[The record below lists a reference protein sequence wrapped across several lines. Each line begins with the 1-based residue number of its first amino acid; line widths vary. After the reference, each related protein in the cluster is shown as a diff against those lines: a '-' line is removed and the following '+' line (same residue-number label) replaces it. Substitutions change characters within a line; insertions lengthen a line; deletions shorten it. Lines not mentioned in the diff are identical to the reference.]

1 MGGRGSGGG
10 GSRSAVSAKMPELQG
25 SAKQVSWANDIRSRA
40 LQALDMNIRNAER
53 NEKLRGAIDGFNPSV
68 KSTREIRS
76 MAVKMFQGMRSAK
89 EFIDRRYDFT
99 QQLFKEAAAEIDFQ
113 KGRMTK
119 R

>member
-10 GSRSAVSAKMPELQG
+10 SGSAASAKMPELQG

-40 LQALDMNIRNAER
+40 LLALDMNVRSAEM

-68 KSTREIRS
+68 KSTKEVRT
-76 MAVKMFQGMRSAK
+76 MAVEMFQGMRSAK

-99 QQLFKEAAAEIDFQ
+99 QRFFKEAAADIDFQ